1 MGEIINNVMYGIL
14 AVPVFVGVLY
24 WIFTLIFSPIIVANN
39 VLNGFI
45 FTEKVKK
52 AKVKKAKVKKA
63 TEDLYPL
70 VHRLFIGSTG
80 SPPTADEFEKFS
92 KLSKKEIL
100 EISKTTTTYDP
111 RYRIE
116 DTLNFVD

>member
-39 VLNGFI
+39 VLKGFI
-45 FTEKVKK
+45 PTEKVKK
-52 AKVKKAKVKKA
+52 AKVKKAKV
-63 TEDLYPL
+63 
-70 VHRLFIGSTG
+70 
-80 SPPTADEFEKFS
+80 
-92 KLSKKEIL
+92 KKEIL